1 MCAPPTGPG
10 GHVPRYFVK
19 VELQLE
25 TEEPRLIPVEV
36 EGRLLDGTTRPAGLR
51 IDQATVVAVHELDE
65 AED

>member
-1 MCAPPTGPG
+1 
-10 GHVPRYFVK
+10 VPRYFVK

-51 IDQATVVAVHELDE
+51 IDQATVVAVHELAE